1 MRSIQVSFTKGGR
14 GIFGV
19 ITPLKRRQSRLIGQD
34 NIDSW
39 DIFDVHEFSQF
50 HKSDYFIF
58 QQVINI
64 CKYVIQ
70 ALAPQLLFSS
80 QKDIGSR
87 NKMIIT

>member
-14 GIFGV
+14 GIYRV

-39 DIFDVHEFSQF
+39 NIFDVHEFSQF
-50 HKSDYFIF
+50 HTSDYFIF

-64 CKYVIQ
+64 YKCVIQ
-70 ALAPQLLFSS
+70 ALAQQLLFSS
-80 QKDIGSR
+80 QKNIGSR
-87 NKMIIT
+87 NNMIIT

>member
-1 MRSIQVSFTKGGR
+1 MRSIQVSFTKAGR
-14 GIFGV
+14 GIYGV

-39 DIFDVHEFSQF
+39 NIFDVHEFSQF
-50 HKSDYFIF
+50 YTSDYFIF

-64 CKYVIQ
+64 YKYVIK

-80 QKDIGSR
+80 QKTLDPE
-87 NKMIIT
+87 ITW